1 MSEQWFEI
9 VDRWTD
15 ARGARE
21 MIVFCG
27 PLDACVMNLVN
38 NGNSD
43 NLIIRPISF

>member
-27 PLDACVMNLVN
+27 PLKACETAIAENFPA
-38 NGNSD
+38 GT
-43 NLIIRPISF
+43 IRPISF